1 MRWDMARVS
10 DVIVHACA
18 EQAADRYA
26 NAAAM
31 LDDLEASAQ
40 LSYDSLFD
48 EVAEPVDDK
57 VESDVMIELAFAFA
71 RAIPWILG
79 FILVMYALS
88 KI

>member
-1 MRWDMARVS
+1 MRWDLARVS
-10 DVIVHACA
+10 DVLVRACA
-18 EQAADRYA
+18 DAAADRYP
-26 NAAAM
+26 NATAM

-48 EVAEPVDDK
+48 EVAEPIED
-57 VESDVMIELAFAFA
+57 EREPDVMIELAFAFA

-79 FILVMYALS
+79 FIVVMYALS